1 MERLSGIVEKD
12 VAGRLAGCRDAGG
25 LAGTM
30 QDLQGSLIQK
40 EHGWF
45 FGSGASRSRA
55 GSTVVDT
62 GAWAGD
68 SVGGACW
75 DGVGTGD
82 SGRFNSGDHSD
93 NVAEWSDAGG
103 EPTG

>member
-1 MERLSGIVEKD
+1 MWPAGWQ
-12 VAGRLAGCRDAGG
+12 VAGMQVV

-62 GAWAGD
+62 GAWAG
-68 SVGGACW
+68 G
-75 DGVGTGD
+75 GVGVDCWNGLGAGD
-82 SGRFNSGDHSD
+82 SNGLDSGNRSD
-93 NVAEWSDAGG
+93 DGAEWSDTGG